1 MEYSKEQSKES
12 SMEYLNHAKH
22 TVKKYFMVLLHV
34 HGNQFILKACLN
46 VRKCKRMS

>member
-34 HGNQFILKACLN
+34 HGNQFILKGMLQ
-46 VRKCKRMS
+46 CKKM